1 VCQEYGLIVEYLL
14 LAIRLAMFY
23 GTRYWA
29 IKKQHIHKIGVAEM
43 KMLRWI
49 SGSTWKNRI

>member
-1 VCQEYGLIVEYLL
+1 MIVEYLL

-29 IKKQHIHKIGVAEM
+29 IKKQHIPKIGVAEM

-49 SGSTWKNRI
+49 SERSEERRVGKECQ